1 MNTIDQDT
9 DLPEP
14 SSGTTIRSLAGW
26 IGGLILGGV
35 LLFGAWAKILD
46 PAAFAEQITG
56 EGLDFLLP
64 ASWVALI
71 AITLEVG
78 LGTAL
83 LIGLRKHSVL
93 VASGLLVVF
102 FLFLT
107 GRAYL
112 KYMNG
117 TLDESHGCGCFGNLV
132 QRTPAEAF
140 WQDLFLLVPPWFL
153 AAWGRVRGAVRSGGA
168 RWALVCVATV
178 SGLLLSWKSP
188 DLPFDDLA
196 TTLGEGVEIASL
208 CTGADEDRLCLETIV
223 PELAEG
229 RHLVVV
235 TELDTPGFLESVDGL
250 NAMVMQ
256 GDGLLVLAE
265 ATIEESQAFFWEYAP
280 SFEIREAPDSL
291 LAPMYRTLPRSF
303 VVIDGRIDQT
313 YVGLPELP
321 EYQDPLEALALDP
334 AAVDAEA
341 GGAQAPEGSGET
353 MTGSGEAASDDGPE
367 AVR

>member
-1 MNTIDQDT
+1 MNTIEREAAAESAET
-9 DLPEP
+9 PAA
-14 SSGTTIRSLAGW
+14 GTTMRSLAGW

-35 LLFGAWAKILD
+35 LVFGAWAKVLD
-46 PAAFAEQITG
+46 PPAFAEQITN

-71 AITLEVG
+71 AIVLEVG
-78 LGTAL
+78 LGAAL
-83 LIGLRKHSVL
+83 LLGLRKRSVL

-107 GRAYL
+107 GRAYW

-117 TLDESHGCGCFGNLV
+117 TLDDSHGCGCFGNLV

-140 WQDLFLLVPPWFL
+140 WQDLFLLVPPWML
-153 AAWGRVRGAVRSGGA
+153 AAWGRLRETARLSAVR
-168 RWALVCVATV
+168 WAAVGVATV
-178 SGLLLSWKSP
+178 AGLLLTWKSP
-188 DLPFDDLA
+188 ELPLDDLA
-196 TTLGEGVEIASL
+196 TTLGKGVEIATL
-208 CTGADEDRLCLETIV
+208 CTGSDEERLCLETIV

-250 NAMVMQ
+250 NAMAMQ

-265 ATIEESQAFFWEYAP
+265 STFEESQAFFWEYAP
-280 SFEIREAPDSL
+280 SFEIREAPASL

-303 VVIDGRIDQT
+303 VVVDGSIEQT

-321 EYQDPLEALALDP
+321 EYQDPLAALAASETVDP
-334 AAVDAEA
+334 AAAN
-341 GGAQAPEGSGET
+341 ET
-353 MTGSGEAASDDGPE
+353 DG
-367 AVR
+367 